1 LRASRKYLNS
11 RPHDGCEAEGG
22 HGLKARLLLL
32 TALVGALLGSWMG
45 PALAQESDPAV
56 TTTTVAPEGEVGEA
70 TERLISTLDYDAVT
84 EEGAEPEEVPV
95 EGAEVTVTTEGGDD
109 LGTFESDGEGKLDIP
124 LPGPG
129 AYTAALN
136 PDTLPDGVEPK
147 DAENI
152 IREVT
157 VNPNEAKRLLFPLQQ
172 EGAIAESSGEG
183 QIAQIARLT
192 VEGIKFGLVLAMMSV
207 GLSLIFGTTGLV
219 NFAHGELVTIGAVV
233 AWYIN
238 SWGIVLPL
246 AAVLAMMV
254 SFGIGSGIDS
264 GLWRPLRK
272 KGTSL
277 IAMLV
282 ITIGMSIFLR
292 YFILY
297 IFGGRPKA
305 YEQFVVQEGID
316 FGFVTIAPKDLW
328 SIVISVV
335 VLTAVGLVLTKTRV
349 GKAIR
354 AVADN
359 RDLAESSGINVA
371 RVINT
376 VWGAGAALACLGG
389 VLFSIGEFVDW
400 QAGFRLLLLIFASVT
415 LGGLGT
421 AYGALVGSLI
431 IGILIQV
438 STIWIPTELKNV
450 GALAV
455 LIIILVVRPQGILG
469 QRERIG

>member
-1 LRASRKYLNS
+1 MKT
-11 RPHDGCEAEGG
+11 
-22 HGLKARLLLL
+22 RLLLL

-45 PALAQESDPAV
+45 PALAQTEDPAS
-56 TTTTVAPEGEVGEA
+56 TTTSVPGEAPTEA
-70 TERLISTLDYDAVT
+70 TEKLIGVLDYDAT
-84 EEGAEPEEVPV
+84 AEEGAEPEEVPV
-95 EGAEVTVTTEGGDD
+95 EGAEVTVTTADGEE
-109 LGTFESDGEGKLDIP
+109 LGTFETDAEGMLDIP

-129 AYTAALN
+129 AYTASLN
-136 PDTLPDGVEPK
+136 PDSLPDGVEPK
-147 DAENI
+147 DPENL

-157 VNPNEAKRLLFPLQQ
+157 VNPNEQKRLLFPLQQ
-172 EGAIAESSGEG
+172 EGAVAKSGGESKL
-183 QIAQIARLT
+183 AQIGRLT
-192 VEGIKFGLVLAMMSV
+192 VEGIKFGLTIAMMAV

-233 AWYIN
+233 TWYIN
-238 SWGIVLPL
+238 SWGVVLPL

-254 SFGIGSGIDS
+254 SFGVGSGIDV
-264 GLWRPLRK
+264 GLWRPLRRR
-272 KGTSL
+272 GTSL

-282 ITIGMSIFLR
+282 ITIGMSLFIR

-297 IFGGRPKA
+297 WFGGRPKA
-305 YEQFVVQEGID
+305 YEQFVVQDGID
-316 FGFVTIAPKDLW
+316 LGFVTVAPKDLW
-328 SIVISVV
+328 AIGISVV
-335 VLTAVGLVLTKTRV
+335 VLATVGFVLQKTRV

-371 RVINT
+371 RVITT

-400 QAGFRLLLLIFASVT
+400 QAGFRLLLLVFAGVT

-431 IGILIQV
+431 VGILIQV

-455 LIIILVVRPQGILG
+455 LILILVFRPQGILG